1 MAALHVNA
9 KLAASDCTIV
19 STKMGQ
25 LTIASYAVKRA
36 HSVWTLDTT
45 AHCAQQQQGK
55 KSNTKSEKGPLSLDT
70 TATAPLLQWHCTV
83 HSNSKANRDVLG
95 CGYAVALSYI
105 M

>member
-1 MAALHVNA
+1 MAALRVNA
-9 KLAASDCTIV
+9 ELAASDCTIV

-25 LTIASYAVKRA
+25 LTIAVKRA

-55 KSNTKSEKGPLSLDT
+55 KSNTKSKKGPLSLDT

-83 HSNSKANRDVLG
+83 HSNSKANKDVLG
-95 CGYAVALSYI
+95 CGYAVALSCI
-105 M
+105 KLH